1 MTYNTGKEANEAV
14 RWDEIDP
21 AAYKEPGT
29 FEVDG
34 TLENTNIKAKASI
47 VVAKDNEAE
56 KGDKISSAD
65 LTAVVDPQF
74 PRIIR
79 YEDPQSNQVILM
91 ANTRKLTK

>member
-14 RWDEIDP
+14 RWMRKSILLHT
-21 AAYKEPGT
+21 KEPGT

-56 KGDKISSAD
+56 KGDKS
-65 LTAVVDPQF
+65 LPQ
-74 PRIIR
+74 I
-79 YEDPQSNQVILM
+79 
-91 ANTRKLTK
+91 